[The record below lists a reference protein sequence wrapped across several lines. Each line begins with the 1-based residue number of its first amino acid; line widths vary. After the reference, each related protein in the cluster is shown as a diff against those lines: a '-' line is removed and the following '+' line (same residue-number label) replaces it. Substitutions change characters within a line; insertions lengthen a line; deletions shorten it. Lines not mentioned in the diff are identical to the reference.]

1 MDISSIFHQSI
12 WGICTRSRQN
22 LTGLV
27 LSCIE
32 AKFATK
38 YAFEISRR
46 DLRNA
51 LFYAVL
57 QFHFVV
63 KSFPLSLNF
72 EKILV
77 FGANSEKLD
86 SKILSVLNFF
96 QVFFKQILKK
106 SSIFLEIGTNLPSVE

>member
-1 MDISSIFHQSI
+1 MPRHSSFPTS
-12 WGICTRSRQN
+12 GRSDQRPRGADPEN
-22 LTGLV
+22 FAGLV

-51 LFYAVL
+51 LLYAVL

-63 KSFPLSLNF
+63 KSFPPSLNF

-86 SKILSVLNFF
+86 SKILSVLLFF
-96 QVFFKQILKK
+96 QVLLSKF
-106 SSIFLEIGTNLPSVE
+106 